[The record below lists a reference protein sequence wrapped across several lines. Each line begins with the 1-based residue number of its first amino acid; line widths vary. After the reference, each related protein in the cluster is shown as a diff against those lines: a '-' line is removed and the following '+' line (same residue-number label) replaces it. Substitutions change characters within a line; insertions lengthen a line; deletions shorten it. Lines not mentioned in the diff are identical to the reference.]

1 MLRHLKQSR
10 WTSLVIGL
18 SFGVVTC
25 LALGAIIGA
34 AVAVQFSSP
43 RVQLPTTLL
52 NASATHG
59 GTTMAI
65 ATGPIQDG
73 VEGFFILDFIT
84 GELTCSVLNPRTG
97 AMGGAYRA
105 NVVNDLG
112 VEQGKQ
118 PQYLMVTGAA
128 DFRTQ
133 GANLAP
139 AESIVY
145 VADANTGHYVAYWLP
160 WNKVA
165 AQQNFPQAAAMQVLG
180 KGTARNIQVE

>member
-1 MLRHLKQSR
+1 MLRHLKQGR
-10 WTSLVIGL
+10 WMLLVLGLAFGAVIGAFA
-18 SFGVVTC
+18 SF
-25 LALGAIIGA
+25 
-34 AVAVQFSSP
+34 QFSGP
-43 RVQLPTTLL
+43 RIQLPTTLL

-73 VEGFFILDFIT
+73 VEGFFVLDFIT

-105 NVVNDLG
+105 NVVTDLG

-128 DFRTQ
+128 NFRTQ
-133 GANLAP
+133 GGNVAP
-139 AESIVY
+139 AESVVY
-145 VADANTGHYVAYWLP
+145 VADANTGLYVAYWLP
-160 WNKVA
+160 WNKLA
-165 AQQNFPQAAAMQVLG
+165 AQQGFPQANPMKVLG
-180 KGTARNIQVE
+180 KGSARNIQVE

>member
-10 WTSLVIGL
+10 WTLLVIGL
-18 SFGVVTC
+18 
-25 LALGAIIGA
+25 ALGVIIGA
-34 AVAVQFSSP
+34 AVAVQLSSSQI
-43 RVQLPTTLL
+43 QLPATLL

-73 VEGFFILDFIT
+73 VEGFFVLDFIT
-84 GELTCSVLNPRTG
+84 GELTCSVLNPRSG
-97 AMGGAYRA
+97 QMGGAYRA

-118 PQYLMVTGAA
+118 PQYLLVTGAA
-128 DFRTQ
+128 NFRTQ
-133 GANLAP
+133 GGNLIP
-139 AESIVY
+139 AESVVY
-145 VADANTGHYVAYWLP
+145 VADANTGRYVAYWLP
-160 WNKVA
+160 WNRQA

-180 KGTARNIQVE
+180 KGSARNIQVE

>member
-1 MLRHLKQSR
+1 MSHHLQQSR
-10 WTSLVIGL
+10 WTLPLVGL
-18 SFGVVTC
+18 SLGAVTC
-25 LALGAIIGA
+25 LGMGAILGAV
-34 AVAVQFSSP
+34 VAFQFSSP
-43 RVQLPTTLL
+43 RFQLPPTLL

-84 GELTCSVLNPRTG
+84 GELTGSVLNPRTG
-97 AMGGAYRA
+97 QMGGAYRA

-128 DFRTQ
+128 NFRMQ
-133 GANLAP
+133 GGNVLP

-145 VADANTGHYVAYWLP
+145 VADANTGRYVAYLLP

-180 KGTARNIQVE
+180 KGSARNIQVE